1 MRIFRYLAGDVL
13 SHMVAVAFVLFLVVF
28 SGRFIKYL
36 AEAAVGDLTA
46 DILLPVMLYKLPS
59 FFELILPLSLF
70 IGILLSLG
78 RLYADSE
85 MVVLRACGVSPF
97 RIAKYLTPVALGT
110 MLAVAVMALQLAPE
124 GSARARILLDDPRS
138 SEGLGQLVEGR
149 FKKQRGGNLVTYA
162 ERVTDDGVMH
172 GVFVV
177 EREPGVGEQITVTQ
191 AENGQILFDEVSG
204 RRYLELN
211 NGTRYRGI
219 AGEEELEALRF
230 STFGEL
236 IPETAGSL
244 RAQTRVD
251 AIPTQELWH
260 SDNPKKTATL
270 YWRISLP
277 VLVPI
282 VTLIAIALSKTDARR
297 GRYARL
303 GLGLV
308 IFLIYFIALTQSRS
322 YVESGGGALGF
333 AATHVIFALLAALLL
348 QWEMLS
354 KRLGRL
360 WVKQRG

>member
-1 MRIFRYLAGDVL
+1 M
-13 SHMVAVAFVLFLVVF
+13 
-28 SGRFIKYL
+28 
-36 AEAAVGDLTA
+36 
-46 DILLPVMLYKLPS
+46 
-59 FFELILPLSLF
+59 
-70 IGILLSLG
+70 
-78 RLYADSE
+78 
-85 MVVLRACGVSPF
+85 
-97 RIAKYLTPVALGT
+97 
-110 MLAVAVMALQLAPE
+110 
-124 GSARARILLDDPRS
+124 
-138 SEGLGQLVEGR
+138 
-149 FKKQRGGNLVTYA
+149 VTYA

-172 GVFVV
+172 HVFVV

-191 AENGQILFDEVSG
+191 AESGQILFDEVSG
-204 RRYLELN
+204 RRYLELS

-219 AGEEELEALRF
+219 AGEEELEALSF

-251 AIPTQELWH
+251 AIPTQKLWQ
-260 SDNPKKTATL
+260 SDNPKNIATL

-322 YVESGGGALGF
+322 YVESGGSALGF
-333 AATHVIFALLAALLL
+333 AATHVIFAVFAALLL
-348 QWEMLS
+348 QWEALG
-354 KRLGRL
+354 KQLGRL
-360 WVKQRG
+360 WAIRRG